1 MAPFFKLA
9 EIAADACADH
19 ATIIRQMR
27 AGACDGILV
36 RGVYTPADCATLCE
50 RLEAEQHGLP
60 RTDFPPVMR
69 AFFLGMN
76 LNLTHPDL
84 RAYFAAVPGFAQG
97 LTRLSAGMDDLQ
109 PRLTG
114 LFSALDGGRRYQP
127 APGPQ
132 PGLSHM
138 FTTIRAHRPGG
149 FIPPH
154 FDSEQALRAS
164 YRFINQAISGD
175 IFSFVLGLSIAET
188 GGALEI
194 FNIKHDGQAWQM
206 SDHGRNAAD
215 IPLQGVDHI
224 SLRLAPG
231 DLVLFNSGRFL
242 HRVVP
247 VGGTRTRW
255 TVCSFMAE
263 ARDGQSVHC
272 WG

>member
-1 MAPFFKLA
+1 MATFFKLA
-9 EIAADACADH
+9 EISADACAHH
-19 ATIIRQMR
+19 ATAIRQMR
-27 AGACDGILV
+27 AGVFDGLLI
-36 RGVYTPADCATLCE
+36 RGVYLPQDCATLCE
-50 RLEAEQHGLP
+50 RLEADQHGLP

-84 RAYFAAVPGFAQG
+84 RAYFAAAPGFAQG
-97 LTRLSAGMDDLQ
+97 LTRLFAGMNDLQ
-109 PRLTG
+109 PRLTS
-114 LFSALDGGRRYQP
+114 LFSALDGGRIYRP

-132 PGLSHM
+132 PGLDHM
-138 FTTIRAHRPGG
+138 FTTLRAHRPGG

-154 FDSEQALRAS
+154 FDNEQAFRAS
-164 YRFINQAISGD
+164 YRLINQSVSGD

-194 FNIKHDGQAWQM
+194 FNLTHDGQAWRM
-206 SDHGRNAAD
+206 SDQGRNAAD
-215 IPLQGVDHI
+215 IPLDGVERV

-231 DLVLFNSGRFL
+231 DLVLFNSGRYL

-247 VGGTRTRW
+247 VGGARTRW